1 MTTFTV
7 QIKDSDAE
15 MVLTILKKFKAK
27 VIEMPRESELTLEI
41 AEALK
46 EIKQIP
52 GHLLNENKAKIV
64 NYKII
69 SEEMIDEK
77 TCDDKYL

>member
-7 QIKDSDAE
+7 QVKDSDAE

-27 VIEMPRESELTLEI
+27 VIEAPKESELTLQI

-46 EIKQIP
+46 EVKLIQEGKVQP
-52 GHLLNENKAKIV
+52 SSLKDL
-64 NYKII
+64 
-69 SEEMIDEK
+69 
-77 TCDDKYL
+77 

>member
-7 QIKDSDAE
+7 QVKDSDAE

-27 VIEMPRESELTLEI
+27 VIEAPKESELTLQI

-46 EIKQIP
+46 EVKLIQEGKMKPSSLKDI
-52 GHLLNENKAKIV
+52 
-64 NYKII
+64 
-69 SEEMIDEK
+69 
-77 TCDDKYL
+77 

>member
-7 QIKDSDAE
+7 QVKDSDAE

-27 VIEMPRESELTLEI
+27 IVEAPKESELTLQI

-46 EIKQIP
+46 EVKLIQEGKIKPSSLKDI
-52 GHLLNENKAKIV
+52 
-64 NYKII
+64 
-69 SEEMIDEK
+69 
-77 TCDDKYL
+77 